1 MPDVNIWHPFWLP
14 KMVLDGVE
22 EKERSRLKKK
32 EEESDNDT
40 EKKET
45 ALWAN
50 EREWG
55 NDGLVTVQSAKWGEF
70 LGIMEGCD
78 HWEMRGARG
87 IEFGVDLPAL
97 PVIGLGGGNANS
109 NSSSNSGLSGSSP
122 TSSSSSS
129 SAYSPGDGWG
139 FRDWGRFVGAW
150 KKEEK
155 KRNDAAAAA
164 SAKSAPLEK
173 EEGKMP
179 SAVPMGNNKGMQ
191 GSQVDAAAPRDD
203 EGVRSSTDKLSS
215 VFDWLIDQIPAPQ
228 LLVGGKPSKNG
239 GTTTTAKTVQSKV
252 VEVEKDSSGNESTT
266 TTTRVLAERM
276 VVHTVAGSANGNGTT
291 GKGGE
296 RPSEMK
302 KRMDKEGLGRKKN
315 ELASKA
321 DLERFYVALS
331 RKMYD
336 EGL

>member
-1 MPDVNIWHPFWLP
+1 
-14 KMVLDGVE
+14 MVLDGVE
-22 EKERSRLKKK
+22 EKERSRLKK
-32 EEESDNDT
+32 EEESLKLDNEKT
-40 EKKET
+40 EPP
-45 ALWAN
+45 LWAN

-97 PVIGLGGGNANS
+97 PAIGLGGGNANS
-109 NSSSNSGLSGSSP
+109 GL
-122 TSSSSSS
+122 SSSSSTTTAS
-129 SAYSPGDGWG
+129 SSSSPHSPGDGWG

-150 KKEEK
+150 KREEK

-164 SAKSAPLEK
+164 SAESVPLE
-173 EEGKMP
+173 EEKLP
-179 SAVPMGNNKGMQ
+179 SAVPVGNKETQ
-191 GSQVDAAAPRDD
+191 GSRRLQVDVAATRDD
-203 EGVRSSTDKLSS
+203 EVVRSSTDKLSS

-228 LLVGGKPSKNG
+228 LLVGGKPGKGNA
-239 GTTTTAKTVQSKV
+239 TTVESKV
-252 VEVEKDSSGNESTT
+252 VQVEEKDGSGSEST

-276 VVHTVAGSANGNGTT
+276 VVHTVAGSGNSTT

-296 RPSEMK
+296 RTSEMK

>member
-1 MPDVNIWHPFWLP
+1 
-14 KMVLDGVE
+14 MVLDGVE
-22 EKERSRLKKK
+22 EKERSRLKK
-32 EEESDNDT
+32 EEEQIDENKT
-40 EKKET
+40 KT

-97 PVIGLGGGNANS
+97 PAIGLGGNANS
-109 NSSSNSGLSGSSP
+109 GLSSSSP
-122 TSSSSSS
+122 TTTTTTSSSSSS
-129 SAYSPGDGWG
+129 PQSPGDGWG

-150 KKEEK
+150 KREEK

-164 SAKSAPLEK
+164 SAKSPPLE
-173 EEGKMP
+173 EEKIP
-179 SAVPMGNNKGMQ
+179 SMGNK
-191 GSQVDAAAPRDD
+191 GSQVDVAATRDD
-203 EGVRSSTDKLSS
+203 EVVRSSTDKLSS

-228 LLVGGKPSKNG
+228 LLVGGKPGKGN
-239 GTTTTAKTVQSKV
+239 GTTTVESKV
-252 VEVEKDSSGNESTT
+252 VEVEEKDGGGSEST

-276 VVHTVAGSANGNGTT
+276 VVHTVAGSGNGTT
-291 GKGGE
+291 GRGGE
-296 RPSEMK
+296 RTSEMK

-315 ELASKA
+315 ELASMA

-331 RKMYD
+331 RKLYD

>member
-1 MPDVNIWHPFWLP
+1 
-14 KMVLDGVE
+14 MVLDGVE
-22 EKERSRLKKK
+22 EKERSRLKK
-32 EEESDNDT
+32 EEESLKLDNEKT
-40 EKKET
+40 EPP
-45 ALWAN
+45 LWAN

-97 PVIGLGGGNANS
+97 PAIGLGGNG
-109 NSSSNSGLSGSSP
+109 NSGLSNSSP
-122 TSSSSSS
+122 ATSSSLH
-129 SAYSPGDGWG
+129 SPGDGWG

-150 KKEEK
+150 KREEK

-164 SAKSAPLEK
+164 SVKFVPLE
-173 EEGKMP
+173 EEEKMP
-179 SAVPMGNNKGMQ
+179 PAVPIVNKETQ
-191 GSQVDAAAPRDD
+191 GSRRLQVDAAATRDD
-203 EGVRSSTDKLSS
+203 EIVRSSTEKLSS

-228 LLVGGKPSKNG
+228 LLVGGKPGKGNGMTVESK
-239 GTTTTAKTVQSKV
+239 A
-252 VEVEKDSSGNESTT
+252 VEVEKDGSDSESTA
-266 TTTRVLAERM
+266 TTRVLAERM
-276 VVHTVAGSANGNGTT
+276 VVHTVAGSGNSTT

-296 RPSEMK
+296 RTSEMK

>member
-32 EEESDNDT
+32 EEQGESLAHTLD
-40 EKKET
+40 EKGTET

-97 PVIGLGGGNANS
+97 PAIGLGGNS
-109 NSSSNSGLSGSSP
+109 NPGLSSSSP
-122 TSSSSSS
+122 TTTTSSPH
-129 SAYSPGDGWG
+129 SPGDGWG

-150 KKEEK
+150 KREEK
-155 KRNDAAAAA
+155 KRSDAAAAA
-164 SAKSAPLEK
+164 VA
-173 EEGKMP
+173 
-179 SAVPMGNNKGMQ
+179 SAVPMGNKETQ
-191 GSQVDAAAPRDD
+191 RSQVDVAAARDD
-203 EGVRSSTDKLSS
+203 EEEVARSSTDKLSL

-228 LLVGGKPSKNG
+228 LLVGGKPAKGN
-239 GTTTTAKTVQSKV
+239 GTTTESKV
-252 VEVEKDSSGNESTT
+252 VEVEKDGGGESTM
-266 TTTRVLAERM
+266 TTRVLAERM
-276 VVHTVAGSANGNGTT
+276 VVHTVAGSGNGTT
-291 GKGGE
+291 GRGGE
-296 RPSEMK
+296 RTSEMK

-321 DLERFYVALS
+321 DLERFYVALL

>member
-1 MPDVNIWHPFWLP
+1 MNIWHPFWLP
-14 KMVLDGVE
+14 KLVLDGVE
-22 EKERSRLKKK
+22 EKERSRLKKT
-32 EEESDNDT
+32 EEQIKWD
-40 EKKET
+40 EKKTET
-45 ALWAN
+45 PALWAN

-97 PVIGLGGGNANS
+97 PAIGLGGNGNL
-109 NSSSNSGLSGSSP
+109 NSGLSP

-129 SAYSPGDGWG
+129 TQSPGDGWG

-150 KKEEK
+150 KREEE

-164 SAKSAPLEK
+164 ASAPLEE
-173 EEGKMP
+173 EEGKKMP
-179 SAVPMGNNKGMQ
+179 SAVPMGNKETQ
-191 GSQVDAAAPRDD
+191 GSRRSQVDDD
-203 EGVRSSTDKLSS
+203 EGVRSSTDKKLSS
-215 VFDWLIDQIPAPQ
+215 VFDWLVDQIPAPQ
-228 LLVGGKPSKNG
+228 LLVGGKGN
-239 GTTTTAKTVQSKV
+239 GTTTTTEKTV
-252 VEVEKDSSGNESTT
+252 VEVEKEQDGSGSES

-276 VVHTVAGSANGNGTT
+276 VVHTVAGSGNGNGTT
-291 GKGGE
+291 AGGGGE
-296 RPSEMK
+296 RSSEMK

>member
-1 MPDVNIWHPFWLP
+1 
-14 KMVLDGVE
+14 MVLDGVE
-22 EKERSRLKKK
+22 EKERSRLQK
-32 EEESDNDT
+32 EDESLKLDNEKT
-40 EKKET
+40 EPP
-45 ALWAN
+45 LWAN

-97 PVIGLGGGNANS
+97 PAIGLGGSLNA
-109 NSSSNSGLSGSSP
+109 GLSSSSP
-122 TSSSSSS
+122 TTTTTSSPH
-129 SAYSPGDGWG
+129 SPGDGWG

-164 SAKSAPLEK
+164 SAKSAPLQEK
-173 EEGKMP
+173 KMT
-179 SAVPMGNNKGMQ
+179 SAEPVGNKETQ
-191 GSQVDAAAPRDD
+191 GARRLQVDVAATRDD
-203 EGVRSSTDKLSS
+203 EVVRSSTDKLSS

-228 LLVGGKPSKNG
+228 LLVGGKPGKGNG
-239 GTTTTAKTVQSKV
+239 MT
-252 VEVEKDSSGNESTT
+252 VEKDGSDSESTA
-266 TTTRVLAERM
+266 TTRVLAERM
-276 VVHTVAGSANGNGTT
+276 VVHTVAGSGNGTT

-296 RPSEMK
+296 RTSEMK